1 MLDICKVCE
10 ASWEESTGKKW
21 LRRLL
26 LQLLGFLRMWGLGF
40 RAWGLAFRVWGL
52 GFRSCGFGG
61 ALNGLGTQIQQ
72 GSG

>member
-10 ASWEESTGKKW
+10 ASWEESTGEKW

-40 RAWGLAFRVWGL
+40 RAWGL
-52 GFRSCGFGG
+52 GFRFCGFGG
-61 ALNGLGTQIQQ
+61 ALNGLGMQIQE
-72 GSG
+72 GND